1 MARFDVHIKKALL
14 DETRI
19 AVLTGMR
26 KRALVLLQMIVHSR
40 LILCRVIAVGTDELA
55 ILILLILKHHF
66 KLQVGLLLYGRRGG
80 FNFSCLDKA
89 NL

>member
-1 MARFDVHIKKALL
+1 MARLDVHIKKALL

-26 KRALVLLQMIVHSR
+26 KRPLMLLQMVVHR
-40 LILCRVIAVGTDELA
+40 GLILCRVITVGTDELA

-66 KLQVGLLLYGRRGG
+66 SRL
-80 FNFSCLDKA
+80 
-89 NL
+89 